1 MLIVGYLAA
10 APSINKCTKYSYS
23 GCNTHTHTP
32 THPRTPEADNAVVSA
47 AAVGD
52 R

>member
-10 APSINKCTKYSYS
+10 APSINKCSKYSYS
-23 GCNTHTHTP
+23 GCNTH
-32 THPRTPEADNAVVSA
+32 THPRTPEADNAVVSV